1 MYYFLGE
8 LADSRA
14 RVGRKVSLESLVVP
28 GLGSAQHAK
37 EWGSVKGTLEP
48 NASSG

>member
-8 LADSRA
+8 MADCRA

-37 EWGSVKGTLEP
+37 EWGSVKGTQE
-48 NASSG
+48 ASSG